1 MPISAAGLAHG
12 EHGEYHVEYYH
23 GDGDDDHDDG
33 DGDGDDD
40 DDDDDDDAGS
50 KCHRSVSAEEVHRA
64 AYGNSLLIPG
74 GCSWKTSSWN
84 LTFTCLWTAF

>member
-33 DGDGDDD
+33 DGDGDG
-40 DDDDDDDAGS
+40 DDDDAGS

-84 LTFTCLWTAF
+84 LTFTCL